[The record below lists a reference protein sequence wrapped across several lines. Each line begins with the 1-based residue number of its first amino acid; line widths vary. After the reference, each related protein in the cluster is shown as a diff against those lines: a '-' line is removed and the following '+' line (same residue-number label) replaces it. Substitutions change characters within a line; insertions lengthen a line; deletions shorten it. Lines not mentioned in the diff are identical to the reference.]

1 MREET
6 TPESGT
12 LTALAA
18 ASEPPEDPR
27 ERAAFYWTRANH
39 FARRAVEDAWRCGQA
54 LNEAKAALPHGAW
67 HPWLE
72 SRAIARRT
80 ATRWMELAREIEIGQ
95 IGRFESVEAALKS
108 VDKWRLDESAARAR
122 SALEQDLA
130 DLRGCEPISIA
141 QQDPTGGNRIGDG
154 NMADIV
160 PLRQSSGD
168 NLENENYA
176 LKAELVD
183 AHDHVDDLKEQLAL
197 ALENR
202 GEKHEFE
209 RALVKIGNLQDKL
222 RSTTASLRECRHYR
236 QLAEQEN
243 HRLRKRLR
251 DLGKHIRP

>member
-1 MREET
+1 M
-6 TPESGT
+6 
-12 LTALAA
+12 
-18 ASEPPEDPR
+18 
-27 ERAAFYWTRANH
+27 
-39 FARRAVEDAWRCGQA
+39 
-54 LNEAKAALPHGAW
+54 
-67 HPWLE
+67 E

-80 ATRWMELAREIEIGQ
+80 ATRWMEFAREIEIGQ

-108 VDKWRLDESAARAR
+108 VDKWRLDEYAARAR

-183 AHDHVDDLKEQLAL
+183 AHDHVDEVKGMNLAYPVN
-197 ALENR
+197 AHDR
-202 GEKHEFE
+202 
-209 RALVKIGNLQDKL
+209 
-222 RSTTASLRECRHYR
+222 YM
-236 QLAEQEN
+236 
-243 HRLRKRLR
+243 
-251 DLGKHIRP
+251 

>member
-1 MREET
+1 MRQQT

-108 VDKWRLDESAARAR
+108 VDKWRLDEYAARAR
-122 SALEQDLA
+122 SA
-130 DLRGCEPISIA
+130 
-141 QQDPTGGNRIGDG
+141 TGGPRSDWRIYRDHFPAGRGASGG
-154 NMADIV
+154 NHATRERD
-160 PLRQSSGD
+160 RRDRGRGR
-168 NLENENYA
+168 
-176 LKAELVD
+176 
-183 AHDHVDDLKEQLAL
+183 LAL
-197 ALENR
+197 TIPR
-202 GEKHEFE
+202 GGAG
-209 RALVKIGNLQDKL
+209 RGLGGVRGRD
-222 RSTTASLRECRHYR
+222 TACPGP
-236 QLAEQEN
+236 
-243 HRLRKRLR
+243 
-251 DLGKHIRP
+251 DGPRPDPRW

>member
-108 VDKWRLDESAARAR
+108 VDKWRLDEYAARAR
-122 SALEQDLA
+122 FALEQDLA
-130 DLRGCEPISIA
+130 ELRGGAPISVAPQDRAGDDGAADDRTAKRGNYTTGA
-141 QQDPTGGNRIGDG
+141 QPPARSWRATERMRLGALSGGGTRARERLSLPRRKASNDIFEDAANQVGDRGNRGP
-154 NMADIV
+154 V
-160 PLRQSSGD
+160 SGW
-168 NLENENYA
+168 L
-176 LKAELVD
+176 
-183 AHDHVDDLKEQLAL
+183 HV
-197 ALENR
+197 R
-202 GEKHEFE
+202 
-209 RALVKIGNLQDKL
+209 
-222 RSTTASLRECRHYR
+222 RS
-236 QLAEQEN
+236 
-243 HRLRKRLR
+243 
-251 DLGKHIRP
+251 